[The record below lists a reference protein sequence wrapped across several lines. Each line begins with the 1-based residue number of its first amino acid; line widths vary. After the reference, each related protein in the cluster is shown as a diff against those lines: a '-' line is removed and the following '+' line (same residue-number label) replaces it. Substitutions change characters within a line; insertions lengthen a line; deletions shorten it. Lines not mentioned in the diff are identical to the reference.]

1 MSAASAK
8 VYRGSRVVRELTE
21 YFVHLANE
29 AGVEVAERFLE
40 NAEASFQSLA
50 DQPLIGSPVPV
61 RDKRLQGV
69 RKWRVK
75 QFDNYLIFYLPRTD
89 GVQIVS
95 VLHASRDWW
104 GLFDLQH

>member
-1 MSAASAK
+1 MSAPSAK
-8 VYRGSRVVRELTE
+8 VYRQPGVVRELTG
-21 YFVHLANE
+21 YFVYLAKE
-29 AGVEVAERFLE
+29 AGVEVAERFL
-40 NAEASFQSLA
+40 NNTEASFISLA
-50 DQPLIGSPVPV
+50 DQPMIGALVPV
-61 RDKRLQGV
+61 RDERLQGL

-75 QFDNYLIFYLPRTD
+75 QFENYLIFYLPRAD